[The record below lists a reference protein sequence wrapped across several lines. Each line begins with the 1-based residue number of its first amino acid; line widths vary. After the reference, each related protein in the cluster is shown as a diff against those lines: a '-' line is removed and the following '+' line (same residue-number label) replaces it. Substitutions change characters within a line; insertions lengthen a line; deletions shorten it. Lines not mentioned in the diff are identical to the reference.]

1 MGISSMTEERTT
13 DPQLP
18 CEGAKRCPP
27 GCSCRA
33 HSARWSSWAQTCRPA
48 PRSRPRT
55 HTPPLCPQNGH
66 LFGEANISFHIC
78 PVINFQLGSCT
89 QGIFPPCY
97 DLGEQQGRMGKHQP
111 ARWLGNQRVALS
123 GAFARSKLACII
135 NHSHALMLL
144 GKQFKLLISLNAFP
158 ARRGKVRI
166 RQKMMLVVPP
176 GSRRLAVT
184 TPLILACQ

>member
-1 MGISSMTEERTT
+1 MEFLGANLSACTAQPATHTYSTPLPAKWAPVR
-13 DPQLP
+13 QSQYFLSYLP
-18 CEGAKRCPP
+18 CYQFSTGLK
-27 GCSCRA
+27 
-33 HSARWSSWAQTCRPA
+33 
-48 PRSRPRT
+48 
-55 HTPPLCPQNGH
+55 
-66 LFGEANISFHIC
+66 
-78 PVINFQLGSCT
+78 CT

-144 GKQFKLLISLNAFP
+144 GKQFKLLISLHAFP

-176 GSRRLAVT
+176 GSGRMAVT